1 VPKVP
6 KVPEVFNP
14 ALRLRGLPRIGAA
27 GLLWLLVGQP
37 VQANELYEA
46 RCGGCHSV
54 AQDRV
59 GPRHAGLANR
69 LAGSVKGFGYSQALL
84 KAGAV
89 DGLRWNASTL
99 ERWLTD
105 PERLVP
111 GQAMGYSLANPQERQ
126 AIIDYLIR
134 LP

>member
-1 VPKVP
+1 VLGVRPH
-6 KVPEVFNP
+6 
-14 ALRLRGLPRIGAA
+14 AG
-27 GLLWLLVGQP
+27 GLLLIWAASFWSLAVCP
-37 VQANELYEA
+37 SAQANDLYEA
-46 RCGGCHSV
+46 RCGGCHSL

-59 GPRHAGLANR
+59 GPRHTGLANR
-69 LAGSVKGFGYSQALL
+69 VAGTVKGFGYSQALL

-105 PERLVP
+105 PERVVP
-111 GQAMGYSLANPQERQ
+111 GQAMGYSLANPQERK
-126 AIIDYLIR
+126 AIIEYLIN